1 MNKGKIILTFYFKNG
16 CVIKKNMNLSEI
28 SEKKAVELAVEL
40 ADSLLKLQDDL
51 KTFFSSAT
59 GDFQITAEG
68 LTVKGR
74 ELIALDIEMEE
85 EVSE

>member
-28 SEKKAVELAVEL
+28 SEKKAVELA
-40 ADSLLKLQDDL
+40 DSLLKLQDDL

-59 GDFQITAEG
+59 GDFKITAEG

>member
-1 MNKGKIILTFYFKNG
+1 
-16 CVIKKNMNLSEI
+16 MNLSEI
-28 SEKKAVELAVEL
+28 SEKKAVEL

-68 LTVKGR
+68 LTVKGS